1 MSDTENPIYRD
12 SPDTPQGPHKM
23 SQKPEPGHYYAW
35 DHKEWA
41 AQGLRDYADF
51 EDVTYVNQEDFGDY
65 YEGDWFY
72 DDKDTL
78 TIYYGS
84 FGNYNA
90 PGASSYTYADVYET
104 LEEFEKELAE
114 YESAPE
120 YIDVCV
126 DTENEEEPD
135 EQDTD
140 DKGIP
145 F

>member
-23 SQKPEPGHYYAW
+23 SQKPEPGHYCAW

-140 DKGIP
+140 DEGIP